1 MNIKKIIKEEVKKQN
16 IRNKEINECISVLRN
31 LNLKYSLINESEW
44 LKDEPSPTYRWDL
57 TPEIEKDLDDSSKWV
72 KTKDDVIKY
81 VKIFIDEIKS
91 LPKNFKRKALKYILA
106 SFLGILTVNQI
117 TSITNTIEGNDYQ
130 SGIRFEMPSFK
141 KETPVVKTQKIRKPS
156 QGLFKHLKKEE
167 GIGGKPV
174 LYFYNL
180 GDGAYT
186 TGYGHAVFS
195 NPKRGST
202 GGDYSFV
209 PNHEDI
215 IPYDRKNPGKK
226 ITRITIEQAEQLLQD
241 DMLKASKG
249 VNTILDE
256 WETDGIKPKITQGM
270 YDAMVS
276 IAYNHGVGNLR
287 TSKFIQYVKRSEF
300 QEAKEEIKNISS
312 NMFDEYPGLKTRRE
326 KESRL
331 FMS

>member
-1 MNIKKIIKEEVKKQN
+1 MNIKNIIKEEVKKQN

-57 TPEIEKDLDDSSKWV
+57 TPEVEEDLDNSSKWV

-81 VKIFIDEIKS
+81 IKIFIDEIKS

-106 SFLGILTVNQI
+106 SFIGILTMSQI
-117 TSITNTIEGNDYQ
+117 NYIFDTLEKNDYQ
-130 SGIRFEMPSFK
+130 SIKIDTPLGMEKTPIIK
-141 KETPVVKTQKIRKPS
+141 KTEIRKPS
-156 QGLFKHLKKEE
+156 QRLFKHLKKEE

-195 NPKRGST
+195 NPSRGST
-202 GGDYSFV
+202 GGDYGFV

-215 IPYDRKNPGKK
+215 IPYNRQNTNKK

-241 DMLKASKG
+241 DMLKASEG

-256 WETDGIKPKITQGM
+256 WKSKNINPKITQGM

-287 TSKFIQYVKRSEF
+287 TSKFIQYVKQSEF

-312 NMFDEYPGLKTRRE
+312 NMFDQYPGLKIRRE
-326 KESRL
+326 KESRM

>member
-1 MNIKKIIKEEVKKQN
+1 MNIKNIIKEEVKKQN

-57 TPEIEKDLDDSSKWV
+57 TPEVEEDLDNSSKWV

-81 VKIFIDEIKS
+81 IKIFIDEIKS

-106 SFLGILTVNQI
+106 SFIGILTMSQI
-117 TSITNTIEGNDYQ
+117 NSIFDTLEKNDYQ
-130 SGIRFEMPSFK
+130 SIKIDTPLGMEKTPIIK
-141 KETPVVKTQKIRKPS
+141 KTEIRKPS
-156 QGLFKHLKKEE
+156 QRLFKHLKKEE

-195 NPKRGST
+195 NPSRGST
-202 GGDYSFV
+202 GGDYGFV

-215 IPYDRKNPGKK
+215 IPYNRQNTNKK

-241 DMLKASKG
+241 DMLKASEG

-256 WETDGIKPKITQGM
+256 WKSKNINPKITQGM

-287 TSKFIQYVKRSEF
+287 TSKFIQYVKQSEF
-300 QEAKEEIKNISS
+300 QEAKEEIRKVYASYSALKRRTKNL
-312 NMFDEYPGLKTRRE
+312 EYK
-326 KESRL
+326 
-331 FMS
+331 